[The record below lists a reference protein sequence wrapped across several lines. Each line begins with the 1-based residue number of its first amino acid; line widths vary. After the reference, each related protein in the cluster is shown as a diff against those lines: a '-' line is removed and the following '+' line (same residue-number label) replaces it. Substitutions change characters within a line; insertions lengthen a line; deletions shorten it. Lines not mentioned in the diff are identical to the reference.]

1 MRLIVN
7 REPLELDLS
16 QPDVRSFVLS
26 RGLQENQIAVAVNG
40 EVVPRATW
48 SGVRLADGDQ
58 VELVRAVGGGSE
70 LDDEPLVIAGREFR
84 SRLFLG
90 SGKYATGQDMEAA
103 LEASGTQ
110 MVTVAIRYM
119 NLDGSSA
126 NGGVDILSHLDLQRY
141 WLLPNTAGAYS
152 VKDAVRMAQLAREA
166 CNTNWIK
173 LEVIG
178 DAATLWPD
186 VAGTV
191 EATRILKDEGFVV
204 MAYTAPDLV
213 TACKLEEAGADAV
226 MPLASLIGSGRGF
239 QDYASVRLIV
249 QRLSVP
255 VVVDAG
261 IGVPSDAALAM
272 ECGASACLINTAI
285 AKAQNPAR
293 MAAAMRLGVEAG
305 RQAYLAG
312 RMAVQELAAPSSP
325 TAGVPVATPVG
336 AAIE

>member
-16 QPDVRSFVLS
+16 QRDVRSFVLS

-40 EVVPRATW
+40 EVVPRARW
-48 SGVRLADGDQ
+48 AGLQLAEGDQ

-70 LDDEPLVIAGREFR
+70 LDDEPLVIAGRAFR

-90 SGKYATGQDMEAA
+90 SGKYASGQDMVAA

-110 MVTVAIRYM
+110 MITVAVRYM
-119 NLDGSSA
+119 NLDGSA
-126 NGGVDILSHLDLQRY
+126 NGGIDILSHVDLQRY

-178 DAATLWPD
+178 DSATLWPD

-213 TACKLEEAGADAV
+213 TACKLQEAGADAV

-261 IGVPSDAALAM
+261 IGVPSDASLAM

-312 RMAVQELAAPSSP
+312 RMPVQELAAPSSP
-325 TAGVPVATPVG
+325 TAGVPVA
-336 AAIE
+336 AIE